1 MQLAFYSLFYT
12 SLVYTIPGVATSPTF
27 SSRTKGDVSE
37 TFAVI
42 LGSFLLLIESPAS
55 CGLIIISNDSADD
68 TV

>member
-1 MQLAFYSLFYT
+1 
-12 SLVYTIPGVATSPTF
+12 
-27 SSRTKGDVSE
+27 
-37 TFAVI
+37 VI